1 MTVDG
6 IKADLTVERPIWP
19 LSSYGPGV
27 NAPRQLIE
35 GDLEQS
41 FEEVRLQY
49 YLAQVAGTIPA
60 YVGFPL
66 TYHSHL

>member
-1 MTVDG
+1 VTADG
-6 IKADLTVERPIWP
+6 IKADLTVERPLWP
-19 LSSYGPGV
+19 LSAYGPGL

-49 YLAQVAGTIPA
+49 CIAQAAGTTSA
-60 YVGFPL
+60 YVG
-66 TYHSHL
+66 